1 MNNKKTTGAG
11 LAALGAVSGVFC
23 VDTIARDR
31 SVSVLFGGYSYTA
44 PLSTHETGMIFFTLF
59 SVCILAIGLLLFF
72 SKKESP
78 APKSRREP
86 EEEPLYPLDP
96 PPKFSKLEMK
106 IEEYGVGS
114 CVAGVGFGLC
124 SLALSFYH
132 FQLWEDS
139 FCSTQVF
146 YTTARGTLYVGA
158 CLVLVSAV
166 VWICKVLTVRE
177 AQRSR

>member
-11 LAALGAVSGVFC
+11 LAALGAVSGVFSI
-23 VDTIARDR
+23 DTIARDR

-44 PLSTHETGMIFFTLF
+44 PLTAHETGMILLALF
-59 SVCILAIGLLLFF
+59 SVCALAVGLLLFF

-78 APKSRREP
+78 APKPWQEP
-86 EEEPLYPLDP
+86 EDEPLYPLDP

-106 IEEYGVGS
+106 IEEYGIGS

-124 SLALSFYH
+124 SLALSAYH
-132 FQLWEDS
+132 FQLWKDS
-139 FCSTQVF
+139 FYSMQAF

-166 VWICKVLTVRE
+166 VWICKVCAVHE